1 MGRRGPKPKP
11 TALKVLSGTRK
22 DRINSN
28 EPKPPPGLPEPP
40 EHLDEVALAEWGRM
54 VELLSGL
61 GTLTTADGA
70 ALALYCT
77 HYSTWVNA
85 NHTLRTEGATIKT
98 DKGGEKTSPYVAIA
112 NASARA
118 MERLLAEFGCTPSSR
133 GRGTASK
140 PPSKSALELF
150 LDRRKVD

>member
-11 TALKVLSGTRK
+11 TALKVLNGTRK
-22 DRINSN
+22 DRINAA

-40 EHLDEVALAEWGRM
+40 VHLDEVALAEWARM
-54 VELLSGL
+54 VELLSEM
-61 GTLTTADGA
+61 GTITTADGA

-77 HYSTWVNA
+77 HFSTWVKA
-85 NHTLRTEGATIKT
+85 NHELRTVGATIST
-98 DKGGEKTSPYVAIA
+98 DKGGAKTSPYVAIA

-133 GRGTASK
+133 SRGTVQTPAGK
-140 PPSKSALELF
+140 TALELF
-150 LDRRKVD
+150 LEQRKVD